1 MFRIVLQCLKHV
13 ASFVFIFLALSVFK
27 NIQIVEQSFPCLRS
41 NWLCYLQNVCL
52 KLKNKLFTDLLWVKI
67 RVHLKHF
74 SNHEPKASSR
84 QKRLKGVIARKNVQV
99 NVIKVCPCA
108 TDRIGIW
115 KRWFLRKGYN
125 RSFRKTFPAARSKT
139 NDKLDRYG
147 VEGANWR
154 AKLVGRQVPE
164 KIAVRISSLS

>member
-1 MFRIVLQCLKHV
+1 MLLPLFSFFWLYQFLKIYKLWNSLFHV
-13 ASFVFIFLALSVFK
+13 CD
-27 NIQIVEQSFPCLRS
+27 QIGYVT
-41 NWLCYLQNVCL
+41 YKMCL

-84 QKRLKGVIARKNVQV
+84 QKHLKGVIARKNVQV

-125 RSFRKTFPAARSKT
+125 RSIGKTFPAAMSKT

-147 VEGANWR
+147 VEGANWNPGETGWE
-154 AKLVGRQVPE
+154 ASAGENSCQNL
-164 KIAVRISSLS
+164 

>member
-1 MFRIVLQCLKHV
+1 MFRIVLQCPKHV
-13 ASFVFIFLALSVFK
+13 TSFVFIFLALSVFE
-27 NIQIVEQSFPCLRS
+27 NIQNVEQSFPCLRS

-125 RSFRKTFPAARSKT
+125 RSIRKNISRSK
-139 NDKLDRYG
+139 
-147 VEGANWR
+147 VENQRQTRPVWR
-154 AKLVGRQVPE
+154 RGRELNPGETGWEASAGENSCQN
-164 KIAVRISSLS
+164 L